1 MLFVVTLTYRRPAT
15 EIDARLDAHRD
26 WLVAHAR
33 ADRIVVAGPLESHT
47 GGLIMATCA
56 DRSELDQM
64 MAQDPFVIH
73 ELVTV
78 DVQGFMPALH
88 NGAFPQRWA
97 QGAKSI
103 VAD

>member
-1 MLFVVTLTYRRPAT
+1 
-15 EIDARLDAHRD
+15 
-26 WLVAHAR
+26 
-33 ADRIVVAGPLESHT
+33 
-47 GGLIMATCA
+47 MANCA